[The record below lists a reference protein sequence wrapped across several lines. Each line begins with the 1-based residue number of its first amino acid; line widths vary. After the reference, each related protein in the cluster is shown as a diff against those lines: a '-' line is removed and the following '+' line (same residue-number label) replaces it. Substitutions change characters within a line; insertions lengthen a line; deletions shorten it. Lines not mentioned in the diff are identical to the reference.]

1 MRGRLAYVG
10 TLASGLAHEIRAP
23 LHAIRLNVDLLQED
37 VGSLPDDKRG
47 EFDRR
52 IGLIVRETKALQ
64 DTLSEFLAF
73 ARPPRMQLIPTDLN
87 GYVEEMVE
95 FLEPQAK
102 GLSIEIRRDLAENL
116 YPVPLD
122 RQQFG
127 HVIINLLTN
136 AVDAAGSNAV
146 VTVSTRETDRSVELA
161 VSDSGGGVP
170 AGEEEKIFEEFYTT
184 KERGTGLGLCIA
196 RRIAQEHG
204 GDIVLENRPGE
215 GATFV
220 VRIPKEKILE
230 FRGEE

>member
-1 MRGRLAYVG
+1 MEV
-10 TLASGLAHEIRAP
+10 
-23 LHAIRLNVDLLQED
+23 
-37 VGSLPDDKRG
+37 
-47 EFDRR
+47 
-52 IGLIVRETKALQ
+52 
-64 DTLSEFLAF
+64 
-73 ARPPRMQLIPTDLN
+73 
-87 GYVEEMVE
+87 
-95 FLEPQAK
+95 
-102 GLSIEIRRDLAENL
+102 
-116 YPVPLD
+116 
-122 RQQFG
+122 
-127 HVIINLLTN
+127 
-136 AVDAAGSNAV
+136 AA
-146 VTVSTRETDRSVELA
+146 SVELA